1 MNAKVGRPK
10 VLDLSALR
18 NRIWAHAVL
27 THSGLP
33 PHKMAFFYPQTA
45 GGLDSTVFHKTLEI
59 GRPTPRL
66 WLADGSEGPALRL
79 EKEWPGTLEW
89 LLHPLWSAI
98 GLTSLPLL
106 HTVYT
111 YMSALGEAAGISM
124 VQVDESTN
132 EVTRLSSNVDEELEQ
147 LASIG
152 TLDSLALVVLRAQE
166 AFIRCQIS
174 DHDCIV
180 EFSASKVPA
189 WPCMRWVPID
199 LRDSLASLVF
209 EVLNELSPAWV
220 PAPCEARQHCLTQTL
235 LMFDNTPSP
244 INDQSILEGLLSR
257 VACPNARP

>member
-10 VLDLSALR
+10 VLDLSTLR

-27 THSGLP
+27 AKSGLP
-33 PHKMAFFYPQTA
+33 PHKMAFFYPETA
-45 GGLDSTVFHKTLEI
+45 GGHDSTVFHKTLEL

-66 WLADGSEGPALRL
+66 WLDDGSEGPAIRL

-124 VQVDESTN
+124 VRVDESTN
-132 EVTRLSSNVDEELEQ
+132 EVTRMGSNIVEELEL
-147 LASIG
+147 LASDG
-152 TLDSLALVVLRAQE
+152 SLNSLALVVLRAQE

-174 DHDCIV
+174 DHDYIV
-180 EFSASKVPA
+180 EFSISRLQT
-189 WPCMRWVPID
+189 WPCMRWAPLD
-199 LRDSLASLVF
+199 LRDSLASLILDV
-209 EVLNELSPAWV
+209 VHGLSPDQV
-220 PAPCEARQHCLTQTL
+220 PAPRDARQHCLTQTL
-235 LMFDNTPSP
+235 LMFDKTRSP
-244 INDQSILEGLLSR
+244 IKDRSVLDGLLSGA
-257 VACPNARP
+257 ACPSSDS